1 MVDFPS
7 CLSFSIDIAC
17 IGRGSVSTE
26 NLDDM
31 FLVWERVYYM
41 VVRVCGAG
49 LLGRLRWCS
58 QGSHVP
64 HELLPAKGSYQ
75 VVLPAQIEVTSLYQ
89 NEDSTIRPLAKISDP
104 PIQEP
109 SGIF

>member
-31 FLVWERVYYM
+31 FFVWERVYYM

-75 VVLPAQIEVTSLYQ
+75 V
-89 NEDSTIRPLAKISDP
+89 AKTQGIFP
-104 PIQEP
+104 PITFENFNP
-109 SGIF
+109 PIHSKGF